1 MAKERAMTYFVKKS
15 WILYVLG
22 FFFIASGLGKSIEM
36 PPFVN
41 LVQSLLGKSV
51 WAGMAALVV
60 PPVEVAIGL
69 ALAFHIYPRY
79 SSAGALVLLTVFTGA
94 FAYNYFIHGV
104 EDCGCF
110 GALEI
115 FKTSPLISF
124 IRNFSLMAL
133 AVLSVRY
140 PLSHESALWKYFLVL
155 LLTSASAMGVGLTA
169 PRHLFRGESPWL
181 GQEVNLTPLNAL
193 VKTHTD
199 STYLVFL
206 FSYQCSH
213 CWDATENI
221 KSFLRTRTVDKVLAF
236 GIGTAEQRKIF
247 EQMFEPD
254 FSITTI
260 QDWQL
265 LRPVLGGSGGVPQ
278 MYIIRQ
284 NKVIYWTMGEVE
296 SPMTWRLGQS
306 AKTP

>member
-1 MAKERAMTYFVKKS
+1 MAKESVLTYFVKKS
-15 WILYVLG
+15 WMLYVLG
-22 FFFIASGLGKSIEM
+22 FFFIASGLGKAIEISS
-36 PPFVN
+36 FIT
-41 LVQSLLGKSV
+41 LVQSLLGKSI
-51 WAGMAALVV
+51 WAGIAALII

-79 SSAGALVLLTVFTGA
+79 SSAGAMVLLIVFTGA
-94 FAYNYFIHGV
+94 FAYNYFVYGV

-124 IRNFSLMAL
+124 IRNFILMAL
-133 AVLSVRY
+133 AVLCFRY
-140 PLSHESALWKYFLVL
+140 PLSHESALWKYCLVL
-155 LLTSASAMGVGLTA
+155 LLTSASAMGAGLTS
-169 PRHLFRGESPWL
+169 PRHLFRGESPWVGL
-181 GQEVNLTPLNAL
+181 EVSLTPLNPL
-193 VKTHTD
+193 VKTHED

-213 CWDATENI
+213 CWNATENI

-236 GIGTAEQRKIF
+236 GIGTDEQRSTF
-247 EQMFEPD
+247 EQMFEPN

-260 QDWQL
+260 SDWQL

-296 SPMTWRLGQS
+296 SPVTWRVGLG
-306 AKTP
+306 AKAP